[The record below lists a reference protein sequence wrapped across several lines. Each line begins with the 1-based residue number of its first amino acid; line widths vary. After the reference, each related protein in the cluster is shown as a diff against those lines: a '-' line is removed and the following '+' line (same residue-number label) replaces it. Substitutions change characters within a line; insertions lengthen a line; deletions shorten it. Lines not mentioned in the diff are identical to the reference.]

1 MVGGLG
7 WRVTTILLK
16 EKDFNQKFKKISK
29 MLNGTRREE
38 TSLNQRITDWGL
50 GAKPPATG
58 RFFAIFCY
66 LDHFCTFLEPFKIA

>member
-38 TSLNQRITDWGL
+38 TSLNQRITD
-50 GAKPPATG
+50 
-58 RFFAIFCY
+58 
-66 LDHFCTFLEPFKIA
+66 